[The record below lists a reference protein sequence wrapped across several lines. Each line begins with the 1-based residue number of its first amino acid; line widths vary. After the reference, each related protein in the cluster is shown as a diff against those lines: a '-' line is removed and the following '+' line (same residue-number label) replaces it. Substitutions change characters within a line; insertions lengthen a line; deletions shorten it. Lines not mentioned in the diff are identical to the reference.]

1 MENSKNKGAD
11 KAQASTNNFPILK
24 KEDAEDTPNPYDLTK
39 KEQFL
44 VGVGFFVLSTVLA
57 ISIGNYLDM
66 KN

>member
-1 MENSKNKGAD
+1 MENSKNMEAD
-11 KAQASTNNFPILK
+11 KAKASTNNFLILK